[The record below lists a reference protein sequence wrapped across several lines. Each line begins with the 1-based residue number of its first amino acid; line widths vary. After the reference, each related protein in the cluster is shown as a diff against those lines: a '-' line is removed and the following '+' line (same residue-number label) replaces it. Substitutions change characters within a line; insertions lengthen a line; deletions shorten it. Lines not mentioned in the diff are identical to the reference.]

1 MEQRIALRNGEN
13 QYLIGS
19 GIEDE
24 INLYSSADLPMMDAF
39 LEKHE
44 GKHIFFVLS
53 YELGLQ
59 LLGVPP
65 INLKLRSDLP
75 LASLWVAKSVY
86 TKTESDLQLL
96 AGKTNSET
104 ESWIT
109 TINHPSTVAPQQWN
123 WHFLNSKEQYLQDIA
138 EIQYNM
144 QIGNCYELNYCQK
157 IEAYGGL
164 HTDDGLELFK
174 QLNFITK
181 APHSAYLEND
191 WLVLASG
198 SPERFIQ
205 KEGNKLSS
213 QPIKGTA
220 PRGKTSEEDERNK
233 QTLLSSLKDKTENV
247 MIVDLVR
254 NDCSKIASKGS
265 VQVEG
270 LGELHTFETVHQLIS
285 TVSCDLKTGTTFS
298 EIVKALFPMG
308 SMTGAPKKAVVQLTE
323 NIEKSARDWYSGS
336 IGHISPNGDFDC
348 NVLIRTL
355 FYDKPSETIS
365 CMVGG
370 AITHLSNPEEEW
382 EECKTKVGKI
392 IDHFG
397 SCTW

>member
-1 MEQRIALRNGEN
+1 MEQRIALRNEGN
-13 QYLIGS
+13 QYLIGC
-19 GIEDE
+19 GIEEE
-24 INLYSSADLPMMDAF
+24 INLYSVLDLEQIDPF
-39 LEKHE
+39 LQKHA

-59 LLGVPP
+59 LLDVPQ
-65 INLKLRSDLP
+65 NTSKKRSDLP
-75 LASLWVAKSVY
+75 LASFWVAKSVC
-86 TKTESDLQLL
+86 TKTENELRFLEGEPVPEVK
-96 AGKTNSET
+96 AWAE
-104 ESWIT
+104 
-109 TINHPSTVAPQQWN
+109 TINQTSNLSPQQWN
-123 WHFLNSKEQYLQDIA
+123 WTFLNSKEQYLKDIA
-138 EIQYNM
+138 EIQHHM

-157 IEAYGGL
+157 IEADGGL
-164 HTDDGLELFK
+164 HTDGLELFK

-191 WLVLASG
+191 RMVLASG
-198 SPERFIQ
+198 SPERFI
-205 KEGNKLSS
+205 KKTGNKLSS

-220 PRGKTSEEDERNK
+220 PRGKTPEQDDFNK
-233 QTLLSSLKDKTENV
+233 QALLASLKDQTENV

-265 VQVEG
+265 VQVEE
-270 LGELHTFETVHQLIS
+270 LGKLYTFETVHQLIS
-285 TVSCDLKTGTTFS
+285 TVSCDLKSGTTFS
-298 EIVKALFPMG
+298 AIIKALFPMG
-308 SMTGAPKKAVVQLTE
+308 SMTGAPKKAVVELTE

-355 FYDKPSETIS
+355 FYDKKKETIS

-370 AITHLSNPEEEW
+370 AITHLSDPEEEW